1 MCLKGVFFFVCLIVA
16 SSLNAQSIRVEGY
29 VLDANT
35 KEPIPFVN
43 LSFLNTLKGTSTDE
57 SGHFFIDI
65 PEVLLEKD
73 VHISSLGY
81 EEKVLKGKILSETTN
96 IYLDEESF
104 ELDEVVLSEVWGDS
118 EVLNPISS
126 YSLTSGFSSSS
137 TPWVLALYFPNIG
150 ANQKV
155 IEKVMV
161 FLQQQSG
168 DLKSESKFRLRV
180 YNIDPDTGAPGEDL
194 LRENVILNTQEGDTH
209 INVDLSEYKIV
220 VPRDGVYIGLEWLF
234 IPYNWYRSTTEDPIT
249 KQKYVEDRFAPTFG
263 GVYSGNFNYKAM
275 IYGMG
280 TWSPFKVVSRG
291 NDKSFIPAISLKY
304 LIE

>member
-1 MCLKGVFFFVCLIVA
+1 MYPKVLFFIVSLAMA
-16 SSLNAQSIRVEGY
+16 SSLNAQSIRVEGH
-29 VLDANT
+29 VLDAIT
-35 KEPIPFVN
+35 KEPIPYVN

-57 SGHFFIDI
+57 AGHFFIDI
-65 PEVLLEKD
+65 SEVLLEKD

-81 EEKVLKGKILSETTN
+81 EEKVLKGKILSETKN
-96 IYLDEESF
+96 IYLEEESF
-104 ELDEVVLSEVWGDS
+104 ELDEVVLSEIWGDS

-137 TPWVLALYFPNIG
+137 TPWVLALYFPNLG
-150 ANQKV
+150 AKQKV

-161 FLQQQSG
+161 FFQQQSG
-168 DLKSESKFRLRV
+168 KLKSESKFRLRV
-180 YNIDPDTGAPGEDL
+180 YDIDMDTGAPGEDV

-209 INVDLSEYKIV
+209 VSVDLSEYKII

-263 GVYSGNFNYKAM
+263 GVYSGNFNYKTM

-280 TWSPFKVVSRG
+280 TWSPFRVVSRG

-304 LIE
+304 LIQ